1 MKIKQL
7 LATVCSLAVLCAAL
21 PFAAASDGPPA
32 DTAQTTSA
40 EAAGNSFPQPPETV
54 THKLLPPASLAKI
67 MTALLVLEAVDEGKI
82 KLDDMVSA
90 SENACNMG
98 GVEIWLTPGEQMS
111 VQDLLIAIL
120 IGSGNDAAVALAEH
134 VSGSEEVFV
143 AQMNQKAKQLGMD
156 DTNFLDASG
165 YNTAAQT
172 SAYDV
177 ALMSRELL
185 RHEQASGFAT
195 IWMHDLRGGATQLV
209 NTNRLIRFY
218 DGATGLKTGTTDA
231 AGHCL
236 CATATR
242 DGLSLISVIMGCK
255 SSDARFEESRQLLDY
270 GFAGFT
276 LYQPQLP
283 QDRLHPVA
291 VKQGMQTQVEPQVE
305 ALPQAVV
312 RKNEV
317 DGIEIKLEL
326 SEQLQAPVAKG
337 QAIGWIQLVQ
347 NGSII
352 AQQPVTAGQE
362 VQQLTYAK
370 SLRLLAKGLIGM
382 NGQSV
387 CEQVE

>member
-1 MKIKQL
+1 MKKGSGMRQL
-7 LATVCSLAVLCAAL
+7 LAVLLAVWM
-21 PFAAASDGPPA
+21 AAAGALGAAAQEEKKQVAMSF
-32 DTAQTTSA
+32 TARSA
-40 EAAGNSFPQPPETV
+40 LLMEQRTGKVLFSQNETQRV
-54 THKLLPPASLAKI
+54 APASL
-67 MTALLVLEAVDEGKI
+67 T
-82 KLDDMVSA
+82 KLM
-90 SENACNMG
+90 
-98 GVEIWLTPGEQMS
+98 
-111 VQDLLIAIL
+111 DL
-120 IGSGNDAAVALAEH
+120 
-134 VSGSEEVFV
+134 
-143 AQMNQKAKQLGMD
+143 
-156 DTNFLDASG
+156 
-165 YNTAAQT
+165 
-172 SAYDV
+172 
-177 ALMSRELL
+177 
-185 RHEQASGFAT
+185 
-195 IWMHDLRGGATQLV
+195 
-209 NTNRLIRFY
+209 
-218 DGATGLKTGTTDA
+218 
-231 AGHCL
+231 
-236 CATATR
+236 
-242 DGLSLISVIMGCK
+242 
-255 SSDARFEESRQLLDY
+255 LLDY